1 MWVRASARRAGA
13 LLASVAATLVFLAGF
28 AAPAPA
34 SPGALGFL
42 IVEAMCNP
50 SVPPITLRDQILD
63 EPGVASV
70 ELFDGSAA
78 TVSVSELGSY
88 DAVAAIGDCGWLN
101 AAAMGDNLADFQDG
115 GGVVIGAGSAWRG
128 AGGGT
133 LSGRWISAGHSPFE
147 VGSSPAFDYEAVGW
161 QDSSNPILAD
171 IPGLQD
177 DEGEGPLSAYYRFS
191 VLLGAGATEIARWA
205 DGNPAVAV
213 KGRAVGINA
222 YVGDH
227 YGPGAWSGDF
237 GTLVVNAANVLGPH
251 PSVARTP
258 IACVVPKLKGKPL
271 EVAGRRLKHARCR
284 IGKVRGKGQTVLKQS
299 LKPGTVRAARW
310 RIDLRLG

>member
-1 MWVRASARRAGA
+1 MRARA
-13 LLASVAATLVFLAGF
+13 LLVSVAASITFLAAP

-34 SPGALGFL
+34 SPGALRVL
-42 IVEAMCNP
+42 VVEAMCNP
-50 SVPPITLRDQILD
+50 SVPPVTLRDQILD

-70 ELFDGSAA
+70 ELIDGSTA
-78 TVSVSELGSY
+78 TVSVAELRSH
-88 DAVAAIGDCGWLN
+88 DAVVAVGDCGWLN
-101 AAAMGDNLADFQDG
+101 AVATGDNLADFQDG
-115 GGVVIGAGSAWRG
+115 GGVVIGAGSDWRSG
-128 AGGGT
+128 AGGT

-161 QDSSNPILAD
+161 QDSSNPILSG
-171 IPGLQD
+171 IPGFQD

-191 VLLGAGATEIARWA
+191 VSPAAGAAEIARWA
-205 DGNPAVAV
+205 DGTPAVAV

-222 YVGDH
+222 YIGDR

-258 IACVVPKLKGKPL
+258 IACIVPKLKGEPL
-271 EVAGRRLKHARCR
+271 GVAGRRLKRARCS
-284 IGKVRGKGQTVLKQS
+284 IGKVRGNGTTVRRQS
-299 LKPGTVRAARW
+299 VKPGATRAPGW
-310 RIDLRLG
+310 KVNLRLG